1 MTTRIMTTRTTKIL
15 ARFSKTERSVFE
27 NRTPG
32 DIVEGERLYQM
43 HCSVCHGV
51 GGAGSSIGP
60 DILEDVAEES
70 VEDLVEVMLEGED
83 DMPAI
88 GVTSQE
94 ALAIATWLKHV
105 FADFAEEDE
114 DE

>member
-83 DMPAI
+83 DMPAAN
-88 GVTSQE
+88 VTPEE
-94 ALAIATWLKHV
+94 AQLIVDWMRTA
-105 FADFAEEDE
+105 F
-114 DE
+114 